1 MSSIMKKQ
9 RGRVDSVL
17 TLSAVGLVAA
27 VAALGVN
34 MWQMSLSSGYDEEYR
49 STASDMRV
57 ISQDINLESR
67 EAFSGSEA
75 AFSAL
80 AKSRKEFPVELS
92 VLRDGNEE
100 VPAPGESMV
109 PYVNTIEKQWNSV
122 ASDADAIL
130 GAKQRILF
138 VRDVSRNLNANIK
151 TIQAYFADMVDIL
164 GGANV
169 SSETLLAAQQQLWL
183 IERIGRNIDRILAG
197 GKDAPAAAEE
207 FKQDALLFQRNME
220 GMRNGDR
227 ARGIDKLASS
237 AALETLD
244 LAEGLYAQV
253 SGSVNDIYDA
263 HQEIIRAAQASNSIA
278 DTASTLSVATGNAM
292 VHVDQLADER
302 TFSPMTA
309 SLLGLL
315 ALVFLGTIG
324 VRFNGSRAQER
335 QAQEQAQAMESEVQ
349 QKVREIQPLAEG
361 NLSRDLTATKGITAP
376 IAIAVNQLLDWMRSV
391 VKSVNSSSEQVRA
404 AVEESSK
411 AATEV
416 KASLEEVGGIVADA
430 ASTSM
435 ELRETNSHM
444 SELAETTEQASNQ
457 AVSAAREGDVGIETL
472 MVSVEEIRESQQTV
486 AKTSKRLGD
495 DIEIVA
501 DLLFRI
507 REVANAISTL
517 AMNTRIEAASH
528 SGEGGQRF
536 AGIAD
541 ETGKLA
547 NQTNEIVQEADRAI
561 RSVSNRMAESNRNME
576 GATQSLVKL
585 SGIAADVRE
594 RFSHILSQS
603 ENARN
608 YMADMREQIQTSSKS
623 SAHVTES
630 VSDILSKTLQT
641 QRAAD
646 RMESATNDLRMLFD
660 RLREDTQ
667 RFKLSEDATDLK
679 AAPRTSRVAPAGDEV
694 AEANKSEKEEESAP
708 AGFPGGLTQKAS

>member
-1 MSSIMKKQ
+1 MKSTIIKQ

-17 TLSAVGLVAA
+17 MLSGVGLVVA
-27 VAALGVN
+27 VSALGVN
-34 MWQMSLSSGYDEEYR
+34 MWGISQSSSHDEVYR
-49 STASDMRV
+49 STASDLRV
-57 ISQDINLESR
+57 IAQDINLESR
-67 EAFSGSEA
+67 EAFSGMPA
-75 AFSAL
+75 AFTELSR
-80 AKSRKEFPVELS
+80 SRKSFPAELA
-92 VLRDGNEE
+92 VLRDGNED
-100 VPAPGESMV
+100 VPAPGESMR
-109 PYVNTIEKQWNSV
+109 PYVDNIDKHWNNV
-122 ASDADAIL
+122 AGDVDAIL
-130 GAKQRILF
+130 SAQKRILF
-138 VRDVSRNLNANIK
+138 VRDVSKNLNANIK

-197 GKDAPAAAEE
+197 GEDATAAAEE
-207 FKQDALLFQRNME
+207 FKQDAMLFQRNME
-220 GMRNGDR
+220 GMRSGDR
-227 ARGIDKLASS
+227 GRGIDRLSS
-237 AALETLD
+237 AAALETLD

-253 SGSVNDIYDA
+253 SGSVNDIYEA
-263 HQEIIRAAQASNSIA
+263 HQEIIRAAQASQSIA
-278 DTASTLSVATGNAM
+278 ETASDLSVATGNAM
-292 VHVDQLADER
+292 VHVDQLADHR
-302 TFSPMTA
+302 TLSGTTA
-309 SLLGLL
+309 TVFGVISLLLL
-315 ALVFLGTIG
+315 AVIG
-324 VRFNGSRAQER
+324 FRFNGSRAQER
-335 QAQEQAQAMESEVQ
+335 QAQAQAQAMEDEVQ

-361 NLSRDLTATKGITAP
+361 NLSRDLSETKGITAP

-404 AVEESSK
+404 AVDESSK
-411 AATEV
+411 AASDV
-416 KASLEEVGGIVADA
+416 KGNLEEVGSIVADT

-435 ELRETNSHM
+435 ELREINSHM
-444 SELAETTEQASNQ
+444 SELAETTEKASNE

-517 AMNTRIEAASH
+517 AMNTRIEAASQT
-528 SGEGGQRF
+528 GEGGQRF

-585 SGIAADVRE
+585 SSIASNVRE
-594 RFSHILSQS
+594 RFGHILSLS

-608 YMADMREQIQTSSKS
+608 YMADMRDQIQQSSNS
-623 SAHVTES
+623 SSHVTES

-646 RMESATNDLRMLFD
+646 RMESATNDLRSLFD

-667 RFKLSEDATDLK
+667 RFKLSDDGADA
-679 AAPRTSRVAPAGDEV
+679 RTTARPSVVAPVEVKVSEAKPDKSGSGD
-694 AEANKSEKEEESAP
+694 AYNQ
-708 AGFPGGLTQKAS
+708 GLTQKAS

>member
-1 MSSIMKKQ
+1 MKATIMKQ

-17 TLSAVGLVAA
+17 MLSGIGLVTA

-34 MWQMSLSSGYDEEYR
+34 MWQMSLSSGHDEVYR
-49 STASDMRV
+49 NTASDLRV
-57 ISQDINLESR
+57 IAQDINLESR
-67 EAFSGSEA
+67 EAFSGNPA
-75 AFSAL
+75 AFTKL
-80 AKSRKEFPVELS
+80 TTSRKAFPTELA

-100 VPAPGESMV
+100 VPAAGDSMQ
-109 PYVNTIEKQWNSV
+109 PYVSSIEKQWNTV
-122 ASDADAIL
+122 AADVDAIL
-130 GAKQRILF
+130 KAQKRILF
-138 VRDVSRNLNANIK
+138 VRDVSQNLNANIK

-197 GKDAPAAAEE
+197 GEDATAAAEE

-227 ARGIDKLASS
+227 GRGIDRLQSA

-244 LAEGLYAQV
+244 LAESLYAQV

-263 HQEIIRAAQASNSIA
+263 HQEIVRAAQASDDIA
-278 DTASTLSVATGNAM
+278 DTAPNLSVATGNAM
-292 VHVDQLADER
+292 VHVDQLAGSR
-302 TFSPMTA
+302 TFSGTLA
-309 SLLGLL
+309 TILGVISLLLL
-315 ALVFLGTIG
+315 AVIG
-324 VRFNGSRAQER
+324 FRFNGTRAQER
-335 QAQEQAQAMESEVQ
+335 QAQQQAHAMENEVQ

-361 NLSRDLTATKGITAP
+361 NLSRDLSETQGITAP

-404 AVEESSK
+404 AVDESSK
-411 AATEV
+411 AASDV
-416 KASLEEVGGIVADA
+416 KGSLEEVGSIVADT
-430 ASTSM
+430 ASTSV
-435 ELRETNSHM
+435 ELREINSHM
-444 SELAETTEQASNQ
+444 SELAETTEKASNE

-517 AMNTRIEAASH
+517 AMNTRIEAASQT
-528 SGEGGQRF
+528 GEGGQRF

-585 SGIAADVRE
+585 SSIAADVRE
-594 RFSHILSQS
+594 RFGHILSLS

-608 YMADMREQIQTSSKS
+608 YMADMRDQIQQSSNS
-623 SAHVTES
+623 SSHVTES

-646 RMESATNDLRMLFD
+646 RMESATNDLRSLFD

-667 RFKLSEDATDLK
+667 RFKLSDDGAEPR
-679 AAPRTSRVAPAGDEV
+679 AAQRPTVVPPVDVKVSQARAGGNQDF
-694 AEANKSEKEEESAP
+694 SQD
-708 AGFPGGLTQKAS
+708 LTQKAS

>member
-1 MSSIMKKQ
+1 MKATLNKQ

-17 TLSAVGLVAA
+17 MLSGVGLAVA
-27 VAALGVN
+27 VAAFGVN
-34 MWQMSLSSGYDEEYR
+34 MWQMSAGSSHDELYR
-49 STASDMRV
+49 STAADMRV
-57 ISQDINLESR
+57 IAQDINLESR
-67 EAFSGSEA
+67 EAFSGSA
-75 AFSAL
+75 TAFTEL
-80 AKSRKEFPVELS
+80 AKSRKEFPAELS
-92 VLRDGNEE
+92 VLRDGNED
-100 VPAPGESMV
+100 VPAPGESML
-109 PYVNTIEKQWNSV
+109 PYVNSIEKQWNSAAGEV
-122 ASDADAIL
+122 DAIL
-130 GAKQRILF
+130 NAQQRILF
-138 VRDVSRNLNANIK
+138 VRDVSQNLNANIK

-164 GGANV
+164 AGAEV

-197 GKDAPAAAEE
+197 GEDATAAAEE

-220 GMRNGDR
+220 GMRTGDR
-227 ARGIDKLASS
+227 ARGIDRLRSA

-244 LAEGLYAQV
+244 LAEGLYSQV

-263 HQEIIRAAQASNSIA
+263 HQEIIRAAQASDAIA
-278 DTASTLSVATGNAM
+278 DIAPNLSVATGSAM
-292 VHVDQLADER
+292 VHVDQLADNR
-302 TFSPMTA
+302 TFSGTFGTILGVI
-309 SLLGLL
+309 SLLLL
-315 ALVFLGTIG
+315 AVIG
-324 VRFNGSRAQER
+324 FRFNGSRAQER
-335 QAQEQAQAMESEVQ
+335 QAQAQAHAMENEVQ

-361 NLSRDLTATKGITAP
+361 NLSRDLSETQGITAP

-404 AVEESSK
+404 AVEASSA

-416 KASLEEVGGIVADA
+416 KGSLEEVGSIVADT
-430 ASTSM
+430 ASTSV
-435 ELRETNSHM
+435 ELREINSNM
-444 SELAETTEQASNQ
+444 SELAETTEKASNE

-517 AMNTRIEAASH
+517 AMNTRIEAASQT
-528 SGEGGQRF
+528 GEGGQRF

-594 RFSHILSQS
+594 RFGHILSLS

-608 YMADMREQIQTSSKS
+608 YMADMRDQIQHSGKS

-646 RMESATNDLRMLFD
+646 RMESATNDLRSLFD

-667 RFKLSEDATDLK
+667 RFKLSDDGSDK
-679 AAPRTSRVAPAGDEV
+679 KSAPRPAVVAPVDV
-694 AEANKSEKEEESAP
+694 KVTEATGKGKE
-708 AGFPGGLTQKAS
+708 FNQGLTQKAS